1 LALTAEL
8 ALLEEQIRFAKK
20 SQLISDVGAF
30 VGAAIAVFG
39 FLYEN
44 YIIGVA
50 GAALFVLG
58 FAGGTYFLWRY
69 TKLTRKL
76 AQLAYSSVCCPEC
89 KKKVPKENYAN
100 CPFCGAELKTCK
112 LQPKT

>member
-1 LALTAEL
+1 
-8 ALLEEQIRFAKK
+8 LLQEQIRFAKK

-30 VGAAIAVFG
+30 VGAALAVFG

-44 YIIGVA
+44 MVLGVA

-58 FAGGTYFLWRY
+58 FAGGTYFLWKY

-76 AQLAYSSVCCPEC
+76 AQLASSSVCCPEC
-89 KKKVPKENYAN
+89 KMKVPKENYAY

-112 LQPKT
+112 L